1 MPNFAFPRQGVHRLI
16 GRIRAFFDSLF
27 SLGTLEPLYDAAA
40 EGDEA
45 LLGEV
50 DAALA
55 STDYGAKFSSLIE
68 NRYKSSTAKPRARLY
83 ARLSV
88 TGLIIYNIFLFI
100 DAAIVPDV
108 MWLAI
113 PLQLCV
119 VTPITIASMV
129 LTGRDGVDPEL
140 PSFFCITLM
149 CAGTI
154 ALFMMS
160 RSPHVNLFACLFGL
174 FLISGNV
181 ALALSFATSLAFSV
195 LCVTGVSTAI
205 MLHPMLDTGDRV
217 FSLAMLV
224 ATANYSL
231 AGSYRVESGLRSA
244 YLFALRESLRARL
257 LAASNQKLQSLVAID
272 GLTGIGNRRHL
283 DETIELLWQSTARN
297 RSIAFLIIDIDH
309 FKRFNDDHGHQTGDE
324 CLRRVAHALA
334 DAVAIPTATVARYG
348 GEEFAVVVPGL
359 AISRATALA
368 ERLRRTIE
376 ELEIQLEGG
385 ERLAVT
391 ISVGCSVATP
401 STWID
406 PADLIE
412 HADAALYDAKRAG
425 RNRVAIAGEVV
436 HKMPVLPAP
445 QPVTIEAAVD

>member
-1 MPNFAFPRQGVHRLI
+1 VHFLRHGVHRLTGWI
-16 GRIRAFFDSLF
+16 AAQLDALF
-27 SLGTLEPLYDAAA
+27 SLGTLEPISDAAM

-50 DAALA
+50 EHALA
-55 STDYGAKFSSLIE
+55 STDYGSKFSILIE
-68 NRYKSSTAKPRARLY
+68 QRFKQSTAGPRGRLFL
-83 ARLSV
+83 RLALA
-88 TGLIIYNIFLFI
+88 GLLIYNLFLFV
-100 DAAIVPDV
+100 DAAIVSDV
-108 MWLAI
+108 MWLAV

-119 VTPITIASMV
+119 VTPIILGLMIVYTRHGI
-129 LTGRDGVDPEL
+129 DPEL
-140 PSFFCITLM
+140 PSFLCISIM
-149 CAGTI
+149 VAGTI
-154 ALFMMS
+154 ALFMVS

-181 ALALSFATSLAFSV
+181 ALALSFATSLAFTV
-195 LCVTGVSTAI
+195 LCVAGVSTAI
-205 MLHPMLDTGDRV
+205 LLHPLLDAGDRT
-217 FSLAMLV
+217 FSIAMLV

-231 AGSYRVESGLRSA
+231 GGSYRIESSLRSA

-257 LAASNQKLQSLVAID
+257 LAASNRELQSLVAID

-283 DETIELLWQSTARN
+283 DETLALLWQSTARN
-297 RSIAFLIIDIDH
+297 RSIAFLIIDVDH
-309 FKRFNDDHGHQTGDE
+309 FKRFNDDHGHQKGDE
-324 CLRRVAHALA
+324 CLRRVAQALA
-334 DAVAIPTATVARYG
+334 DAVTIPTATVARYG

-376 ELEIQLEGG
+376 GLEIELEGG

-391 ISVGCSVATP
+391 ISIGCSVATP
-401 STWID
+401 STWIE

-425 RNRVAIAGEVV
+425 RNRVGIAGNVV
-436 HKMPVLPAP
+436 HKVPALPAP
-445 QPVTIEAAVD
+445 RPLTIEAAVD